1 MTEEERGGS
10 SKSAFPLVLCCLLIS
25 RSPVSRPGQQ
35 KHISNSFPAACR
47 DERFSP
53 VQMHC
58 GSQWVAE
65 KGTLRWQTYLQKV

>member
-1 MTEEERGGS
+1 MTEEDREGS

-25 RSPVSRPGQQ
+25 RSPGQE
-35 KHISNSFPAACR
+35 KHISNSFPPACR

-65 KGTLRWQTYLQKV
+65 KGTLRWQTYLQKA